1 MQSPLAFIRHL
12 NDPETGQPFVL
23 NAAEA
28 LFLRHAFKT
37 GSDGRLLYPELLYSC
52 PKKSG
57 KTTFAALLLLY
68 CTLNFGKFGE
78 GYACVAGLSC
88 PVPDLEVSLT
98 TSTRRRGVYL
108 LPPSALSRHLLP
120 WPRLRRSRPIG
131 SSSASRG
138 RRLRRLRLTRRVR
151 LAAMPA
157 WRPSTNYGATFP
169 NVRAGYGTR

>member
-28 LFLRHAFKT
+28 LFLKHAFKT

-68 CTLNFGKFGE
+68 CTLNFGRFGE
-78 GYACVAGLSC
+78 GYALANDYEQAQGRVFAAAKRIVEAS
-88 PVPDLEVSLT
+88 PVLPRS
-98 TSTRRRGVYL
+98 
-108 LPPSALSRHLLP
+108 PPS
-120 WPRLRRSRPIG
+120 RPTG

-138 RRLRRLRLTRRVR
+138 RRYRRSRPTLRVR
-151 LAAMPA
+151 LAAIPA
-157 WRPSTNYGATFP
+157 SAPSTNSGATFP
-169 NVRAGYGTR
+169 SAVVGFGMR

>member
-78 GYACVAGLSC
+78 AML
-88 PVPDLEVSLT
+88 SLT

-169 NVRAGYGTR
+169 SVRADYGTR

>member
-78 GYACVAGLSC
+78 GYALANDFDQAQGRVFAAAKRIVEASPALAKVATVTANRIEFSEPRATIAAIASDAAGAAGSNACVATFDELWGY
-88 PVPDLEVSLT
+88 VSE
-98 TSTRRRGVYL
+98 
-108 LPPSALSRHLLP
+108 
-120 WPRLRRSRPIG
+120 RSR
-131 SSSASRG
+131 
-138 RRLRRLRLTRRVR
+138 RLWDDNVCRL
-151 LAAMPA
+151 
-157 WRPSTNYGATFP
+157 
-169 NVRAGYGTR
+169 